1 VISEAE
7 MWRNSTI
14 VEAAPK
20 LDLDAR
26 NYCKFVASNS
36 PGACRFLFLLWFTPE
51 RPAGWRD
58 PNHGSSLDRHLPILR
73 ILPAQASHGS
83 SMGCA
88 PIKDFCLAK
97 DQNIGEVIPNLA
109 VAIDQQRGLRIR
121 LNVDQSLE
129 LRRARSLW
137 LLVNRRVEMFSIKNK
152 ADGYDVRLTVKA
164 SGSEMG
170 NPRGMNK
177 PQLRR
182 REA

>member
-1 VISEAE
+1 MQSFGGKPACSE
-7 MWRNSTI
+7 WLPLRI
-14 VEAAPK
+14 
-20 LDLDAR
+20 
-26 NYCKFVASNS
+26 
-36 PGACRFLFLLWFTPE
+36 TPE

-73 ILPAQASHGS
+73 ILPAQAAHGFGMS
-83 SMGCA
+83 GA
-88 PIKDFCLAK
+88 PIKDFCLAE

-129 LRRARSLW
+129 LRRTRSLW
-137 LLVNRRVEMFSIKNK
+137 LFVDRRVEMFSIKNK

>member
-1 VISEAE
+1 MLAE
-7 MWRNSTI
+7 
-14 VEAAPK
+14 
-20 LDLDAR
+20 
-26 NYCKFVASNS
+26 
-36 PGACRFLFLLWFTPE
+36 WFPLRITPE

-58 PNHGSSLDRHLPILR
+58 PNHGSSLDRHLPVLR
-73 ILPAQASHGS
+73 ILPAQAAHGFG
-83 SMGCA
+83 MRDA
-88 PIKDFCLAK
+88 PIKDFCLAE

-109 VAIDQQRGLRIR
+109 VAINQQRGLRIR

-170 NPRGMNK
+170 NPRGTDEGEMF
-177 PQLRR
+177 LCERH
-182 REA
+182 

>member
-1 VISEAE
+1 MQLFGGDRLLVGLALPLRITPEDPAH
-7 MWRNSTI
+7 RT
-14 VEAAPK
+14 
-20 LDLDAR
+20 DLDHR
-26 NYCKFVASNS
+26 SGVN
-36 PGACRFLFLLWFTPE
+36 
-51 RPAGWRD
+51 
-58 PNHGSSLDRHLPILR
+58 RHLPVLR
-73 ILPAQASHGS
+73 IFSAQAAHRS

-88 PIKDFCLAK
+88 AIKNFCLAE

-109 VAIDQQRGLRIR
+109 VAIDQQRRLRIR

-137 LLVNRRVEMFSIKNK
+137 LLVNRRVEIFSIKNK
-152 ADGYDVRLTVKA
+152 ADGDDVRLTVKA

-170 NPRGMNK
+170 NPRGTNK